1 MINYLTNKLLTVVE
15 EKLSKEEV
23 VELLAERMAQNTKVV
38 KDKGAFLE
46 KVFQRE
52 EVGTTGIG
60 MGVVVP
66 HARSES
72 VEDIIVSIA
81 LLKHPI
87 EFNTPDGEDAQLVIL
102 VGAPKTKNKEYL
114 NLLARIARIFR
125 NKDYRKSVFEATS
138 EEELI
143 EAMSEL

>member
-1 MINYLTNKLLTVVE
+1 MINYLTNKLLTVVD
-15 EKLSKEEV
+15 EKVTKEEV
-23 VELLAERMAQNTKVV
+23 VELLAEKMAQKTDSI

-66 HARSES
+66 HARSGS
-72 VEDIIVSIA
+72 VEDIVVSVA

-87 EFNTPDGEDAQLVIL
+87 EFNTPDGELAKLVIL
-102 VGAPKTKNKEYL
+102 VGAPRTKNKEYL

-125 NKDYRKSVFEATS
+125 NKEYRRNVFEAAS

>member
-15 EKLSKEEV
+15 ENLTKEEV
-23 VELLAERMAQNTKVV
+23 INLLAENMVQNTKAV
-38 KDKGAFLE
+38 KDKEAFLE
-46 KVFQRE
+46 RVFQRE

-66 HARSES
+66 HARSGS
-72 VEDIIVSIA
+72 VDEIVVSVA

-87 EFNTPDGEDAQLVIL
+87 EFNTLDGEKAKLVIL

-114 NLLARIARIFR
+114 NLLSKIARIFR
-125 NKDYRKSVFEATS
+125 NKDYRKNVFEAATT
-138 EEELI
+138 EELI
-143 EAMSEL
+143 EVMSEL

>member
-1 MINYLTNKLLTVVE
+1 MINYLTNKLLTVVD
-15 EKLSKEEV
+15 EKLTKDEV
-23 VELLAERMAQNTKVV
+23 VELLAENMAQETKVLI
-38 KDKGAFLE
+38 DKETFLE

-72 VEDIIVSIA
+72 VKDIIVSIA

-87 EFNTPDGEDAQLVIL
+87 EFNTPDGEPAKLVIL

-125 NKDYRKSVFEATS
+125 NKDYRRNVFEAAS
-138 EEELI
+138 QEELI

>member
-1 MINYLTNKLLTVVE
+1 MINYLTNKLLTVVDE
-15 EKLSKEEV
+15 NLTKEEV
-23 VELLAERMAQNTKVV
+23 IDLLAENMMKNTSAIISKE
-38 KDKGAFLE
+38 AFLE
-46 KVFQRE
+46 RVFQRE

-66 HARSES
+66 HARSSS
-72 VEDIIVSIA
+72 VEEIVVSVA

-87 EFNTPDGEDAQLVIL
+87 EFNTLDGEKARLVIL

-114 NLLARIARIFR
+114 NLLSKIARIFR
-125 NKDYRKSVFEATS
+125 NKQYRKNVFEAANT
-138 EEELI
+138 EELI

>member
-1 MINYLTNKLLTVVE
+1 MINYLTNKLLTVVD
-15 EKLSKEEV
+15 EKLTKDEV
-23 VELLAERMAQNTKVV
+23 VELLAENMAQETKVLI
-38 KDKGAFLE
+38 DKENFLE

-87 EFNTPDGEDAQLVIL
+87 EFNTPDGEPAKLVIL

-125 NKDYRKSVFEATS
+125 NKDYRRDVFEAAS
-138 EEELI
+138 KEELI

>member
-1 MINYLTNKLLTVVE
+1 MINYLTNKLLTVVD
-15 EKLSKEEV
+15 EKLTKDEV
-23 VELLAERMAQNTKVV
+23 VELLAENMAQETKVLI
-38 KDKGAFLE
+38 DKENFLE

-87 EFNTPDGEDAQLVIL
+87 EFNTPDGEPVQ
-102 VGAPKTKNKEYL
+102 NW
-114 NLLARIARIFR
+114 
-125 NKDYRKSVFEATS
+125 
-138 EEELI
+138 
-143 EAMSEL
+143 